1 MKLAGWGLV
10 LICGALIALAVPGDA
25 YAQEDVPTCPPVTLA
40 DLGFADGAATGEP
53 NEPSETATTQ
63 TSGPSSDC
71 RPFVYKIIYPVA
83 GWSIPVDS
91 FGAVRDG
98 HRHGGND
105 IAAEAMTPVVAVASG
120 RISWIDEECCSLA
133 IRHNDNWTTWYIHL
147 NNDTFG
153 TDDGLGR
160 GIAPGLEI
168 NAAVRRGDLIGWVGD
183 SGNAEDSNPHLHF
196 EIRTPADISV
206 DPAPS
211 LAAALRLPSSAAYR
225 VPFADD
231 DESPFGNAIST
242 LTSIGLLGSC
252 EESPTSVCPD
262 GPATGSQVAELV
274 KAITALDVTDMRLA
288 RIPDGPLH
296 DALINTLGIRR
307 TLPDLSACVLRRFCS
322 EAPITFKALE
332 RMMRSL
338 PVLAV
343 LAVPNDPLM
352 TVDDFAAAMLGQFEG
367 DEPLA
372 DCSERPTGPM
382 TKGQLA
388 EMVARA
394 LGLVGPPPCE
404 QLN

>member
-10 LICGALIALAVPGDA
+10 LTCGALIALAVPGDA
-25 YAQEDVPTCPPVTLA
+25 FAQEGLPTCPPVTVGA
-40 DLGFADGAATGEP
+40 LGFADGAATGEP
-53 NEPSETATTQ
+53 NEPSPATTPAP
-63 TSGPSSDC
+63 GPSSDC
-71 RPFVYKIIYPVA
+71 RPFVYEIVYPVA
-83 GWSIPVDS
+83 GWSIPVDN

-105 IAAEAMTPVVAVASG
+105 IAAETMTPVVAVASG

-133 IRHNDNWTTWYIHL
+133 IRHKDNWTSWYIHL

-153 TDDGLGR
+153 TDDGLGW

-168 NAAVRRGDLIGWVGD
+168 NTPVRRGDLIGWVGD
-183 SGNAEDSNPHLHF
+183 SGNAEDSKPHLHF

-211 LAAALRLPSSAAYR
+211 LSAALRLPSSAAYR

-231 DESPFGNAIST
+231 DENSFGNAIST

-252 EESPTSVCPD
+252 EESPTSACPD
-262 GPATGSQVAELV
+262 DPATGSQVAELIT
-274 KAITALDVTDMRLA
+274 AITDLDVTDVRPA

-296 DALINTLGIRR
+296 DALVNTLGIHR
-307 TLPDLSACVLRRFCS
+307 TLPDLSACVLPRFCT
-322 EAPITFKALE
+322 EEPITFEALE
-332 RMMRSL
+332 TMMRVR
-338 PVLAV
+338 PV
-343 LAVPNDPLM
+343 LAVPNDTLM
-352 TVDDFAAAMLGQFEG
+352 TVDDFAAAMLNQFEG

-372 DCSERPTGPM
+372 ECSERPSGPM
-382 TKGQLA
+382 TRGQLA

-394 LGLVGPPPCE
+394 LGLVGPPPCD